1 MSLTFVP
8 LAFHKTLLY
17 VVTGFVPMAT
27 RSCEPKDLKDAAG
40 LTRL

>member
-17 VVTGFVPMAT
+17 VVTGFVPT